1 MLNIL
6 INILL
11 PVFIVAGISAVAE
24 QKLRLDVQTFSKAAF
39 YLFSPAMVI
48 DALLNSDISGGEF
61 GQIGLTVV
69 VTMLVLWLVGEML
82 AGALRLP
89 PGTQAAFLVSMILA
103 NTGNYGL
110 PVNLFAFGEPGVAR
124 AALVVTVNSLMR
136 SSLGVY
142 LAARGT
148 AASLRQSVREVF
160 TVPVI
165 YAALVG
171 VGFNLLGWT
180 LPEPV
185 LKAAHILGQG
195 LVPASLAVLGA
206 QILRTLRERRAMTHT
221 GALAAMTMGRL
232 VLAPV
237 LAYLIGGLVGLNG
250 LARKVVTLEM
260 ATPSA
265 VMALVL
271 ATEFE
276 TDIPFAAMAILAT
289 TLISLVTVTLWLSWL
304 L

>member
-39 YLFSPAMVI
+39 YVFSPAMVI

-61 GQIGLTVV
+61 GQIGVTVV
-69 VTMLVLWLVGEML
+69 VTMLVLWGVGELL
-82 AGALRLP
+82 AHLLQLP
-89 PGTQAAFLVSMILA
+89 PGTQAAFLVSLILA

-110 PVNLFAFGEPGVAR
+110 PVNLFAFGESGVAR

-160 TVPVI
+160 SVPVI
-165 YAALVG
+165 YAAAVG
-171 VGFNLLGWT
+171 VGFSLVGWT

-206 QILRTLRERRAMTHT
+206 QIVRTLREQRTMTNK
-221 GALAAMTMGRL
+221 GALAAMTLGRL
-232 VLAPV
+232 VLAPI
-237 LAYLIGGLVGLNG
+237 LAYLIGGLFGLNG

-289 TLISLVTVTLWLSWL
+289 TLVSLITVTIWLSWL
-304 L
+304 I